1 MNNKW
6 KWLVL
11 VHSAKPRGGGK
22 WSSALIQTRFLSNTA
37 FPFLLLC
44 IPAQV
49 TWFCLLR
56 QNLKPAL
63 MACAS
68 VQGRRCAH
76 LHSLQRWV
84 PKDCIKETVWQTERN
99 TSNYSIPVLKTWNA
113 HGQRQ
118 TLQNIHSKMC
128 ISVIWTAPAGEG
140 LEDWQKEGTNKQ
152 KKVTCRGAHLAVLDI
167 IVFQPILAVV
177 VRYGVPYDNIL
188 HIAVG
193 LNRAWTGWSPEVTT
207 PRSSGQ

>member
-22 WSSALIQTRFLSNTA
+22 WSSALIQTPFLSNTA
-37 FPFLLLC
+37 FLFLLFC

-49 TWFCLLR
+49 TWFCLLS

-68 VQGRRCAH
+68 VQGRRRAH
-76 LHSLQRWV
+76 LHTLQRWL

-99 TSNYSIPVLKTWNA
+99 TSNYSIPVLKTWNV
-113 HGQRQ
+113 HMDRHR
-118 TLQNIHSKMC
+118 HSKKSILRC
-128 ISVIWTAPAGEG
+128 ASLRFELLQLRRTERPTGRRS
-140 LEDWQKEGTNKQ
+140 KQ
-152 KKVTCRGAHLAVLDI
+152 KKVICQEVLI
-167 IVFQPILAVV
+167 WLTWKSWF
-177 VRYGVPYDNIL
+177 
-188 HIAVG
+188 
-193 LNRAWTGWSPEVTT
+193 
-207 PRSSGQ
+207 SSWF